1 MRLKPD
7 AHNLL
12 VTALEAFRAEVLPV
26 IPPEK
31 RYAALMIANAL
42 AMAEREFAAA
52 ADGGAVPAQAVG
64 LYDDAA
70 EMPADAFERRLAADI
85 EAGAFDTPGPRRDAA
100 FEAVKALNTA
110 RLAITNPK
118 LLPGK

>member
-12 VTALEAFRAEVLPV
+12 ATALEVFRAEVLPA

-42 AMAEREFAAA
+42 AMAEREFAA

-70 EMPADAFERRLAADI
+70 EMPADAFERRLTADI

-100 FEAVKALNTA
+100 FESVKAINTA